1 MTKTITPVSFFFGA
15 NNRHEYVSLFKD
27 AYNPKLDGKHY
38 ILKGGPGTG
47 KSTLMKKIAS
57 ELERKGYFVE
67 RGYCSADPLSLDI
80 VIAPEINFSILDGTS
95 PHTFDATYPGVTEYI
110 VNLGEAWDKQY
121 LKEYKTAILNLADE
135 NKLMHRKASEY
146 MLVASQLQ
154 LENMKY
160 CDKITDRSKLQNFA
174 KRLCNR
180 EIPVRKGVE
189 KGEIKKRF
197 LSAVTPDG
205 IVVQYDTIVAL
216 SEKIITIEDNYSV
229 CAPFIMSY
237 ITEYAVENGYDVYA
251 CYCPIFPTAKIEH
264 VIIPE
269 LKLCFFT
276 ETKAHSSLIT
286 EEKMIHATRFLNKEG
301 FNEIKEK
308 LNFNKKTQEEM
319 LSEAVKKISVAK
331 GIHDRLEDYYIR
343 ATDFSVIEEI
353 GEKLCKE
360 IF

>member
-15 NNRHEYVSLFKD
+15 NNRREYVSLFSE
-27 AYNPKLDGKHY
+27 AYNPKADGKHY

-47 KSTLMKKIAS
+47 KSTLMKKIAG

-67 RGYCSADPLSLDI
+67 RGYCSADPLSLDV
-80 VIAPEINFSILDGTS
+80 VIAPEINFSMLDGTS

-110 VNLGEAWDKQY
+110 VNLGEAWDKKY
-121 LKEYKTAILNLADE
+121 LKEYKTAIINLTDE
-135 NKLMHRKASEY
+135 NKKMHKKAANF
-146 MLVASQLQ
+146 MTVASHLQ
-154 LENMKY
+154 LENMKH
-160 CDKITDRSKLQNFA
+160 CDKITDRSKLQNYA

-180 EIPVRKGVE
+180 EIPARKGVE
-189 KGEIKKRF
+189 KGKIQKRF
-197 LSAVTPDG
+197 LSGVTPDG

-216 SEKIITIEDNYSV
+216 SERLITIEDNYSV
-229 CAPFIMSY
+229 CAPFIMNY
-237 ITEYAVENGYDVYA
+237 ATEYAVENGYDVYA
-251 CYCPIFPTAKIEH
+251 CYCPLFPTAKIEH

-276 ETKAHSSLIT
+276 ETSAHKTLIS
-286 EEKMIHATRFLNKEG
+286 EEKIVHSTRFLNKEG
-301 FNEIKEK
+301 FAEIKQT
-308 LNFNKKTQEEM
+308 LSFNKSVQEEM
-319 LSEAVKKISVAK
+319 LSEAVRKISVAK

-353 GEKLCKE
+353 GDKLFKE